1 MNINSSINNNIIL
14 VYNIDTVSYN
24 NKIINE
30 LNKDINYICNTFDS
44 ICIDTLIKLFIMY
57 KREKKSKNKKI
68 YEPYIRLILKL
79 KKMDQVNIKN
89 YFECVIDILRIIK
102 KKSKIEKFILLN
114 YNNRGNVDV
123 DNGNVDN
130 GNVDNGNGNGNG
142 NVVNVISSDKYINI
156 NYLNNTF
163 IQVINNIA
171 IDNLIISTIVD
182 INKKSGNNID
192 SIIKLSTL
200 LCSEFYYL
208 YNAVEMYDILKT
220 VITMNRNYKN
230 SFINNYNNVNKKL
243 IYIYEHDN
251 LEIKNYKLEC
261 NKNVIIDILKNV
273 KSILKK

>member
-1 MNINSSINNNIIL
+1 MNINSNINNNIIL

-79 KKMDQVNIKN
+79 KKMDHVNIKN

-102 KKSKIEKFILLN
+102 RKGKIEKFISLN
-114 YNNRGNVDV
+114 YNNDINI
-123 DNGNVDN
+123 NSN
-130 GNVDNGNGNGNG
+130 
-142 NVVNVISSDKYINI
+142 DKYINI
-156 NYLNNTF
+156 NYLNNTLTK
-163 IQVINNIA
+163 VINNIA
-171 IDNLIISTIVD
+171 IDNLIISTITD
-182 INKKSGNNID
+182 INKKSGNME
-192 SIIKLSTL
+192 SLIKLSTL

-208 YNAVEMYDILKT
+208 YNAVEMYNIVKT

-230 SFINNYNNVNKKL
+230 SFINNYNDVNKKL
-243 IYIYEHDN
+243 IYIYENDN